1 MKESPSSFSQR
12 LYLPTAFCSHGR
24 PLSNSSFSLL
34 TCSTQVH
41 DSSWSGF
48 PLSLFPLV
56 LLHYMP
62 VCIPQSHGCQ
72 APLGLEE
79 TCVLRGA
86 VWPQE
91 GKTVEQWRVHTL
103 QVCNHR
109 SGDPCVTSSPW
120 HLHSPIKA
128 TPASRQVGPV
138 IDSFSR
144 RWPLEVVPVLF
155 SNQDDAECFRD
166 SVFLL
171 AAAGL
176 VEQRK
181 MMWTSWMPAFPLH
194 MICKET
200 KEKLSHSKLLT
211 GAMASKPLMSA
222 KGEGARVQLQAE
234 LDPRKGFCFC
244 FRDPVAVFLFLQPVS
259 TSCTEPVLHLL
270 RWSG

>member
-12 LYLPTAFCSHGR
+12 LYLPTAFCSHGW
-24 PLSNSSFSLL
+24 PLSNSSFSPL

-79 TCVLRGA
+79 ACVLRGA

-120 HLHSPIKA
+120 HLHSPIKD
-128 TPASRQVGPV
+128 TTASRWVGPV
-138 IDSFSR
+138 IHSFSR

-155 SNQDDAECFRD
+155 SNQDDAGCFRG

-171 AAAGL
+171 AAAWL

-194 MICKET
+194 MFCKET
-200 KEKLSHSKLLT
+200 KEKLSHSKLVS
-211 GAMASKPLMSA
+211 GAMASKPSCLQ
-222 KGEGARVQLQAE
+222 RVKVPGYSFKLSLIPE
-234 LDPRKGFCFC
+234 
-244 FRDPVAVFLFLQPVS
+244 RDSVSVLGILLLFSLLQPVS
-259 TSCTEPVLHLL
+259 TSRTEPVLHLL